1 MVDGVMNEDAPKRM
15 SRPGPSEMQRR
26 QRKKNLVV
34 LGLLAAFVV
43 LVYFVTIVRMSGG

>member
-1 MVDGVMNEDAPKRM
+1 MVDGIMNEDAPKATRR
-15 SRPGPSEMQRR
+15 SAPTEQQRR
-26 QRKKNLVV
+26 QRKKNLAV